1 MAQQGISGDI
11 AKISRKNEAL
21 TKRLLSVKL
30 RLNSIRQHLNQE
42 STNTKELHKREYY
55 DRMLQQKLKKNEEE
69 KKNQEFKMGI
79 QLSKVDDEIAV
90 VEQSIK
96 SFIEKKEAEINL
108 IRQQIATFTERKE
121 KEIEHLKNKK
131 EHIEEKCETKCEA
144 LENDVTIQNYIREI
158 QLCDENLA
166 KDRPKKLSEIQ
177 LENEIK
183 LIESEMAK
191 NNLQIEET
199 IKNYDDLNAM
209 EQRWQKEQDNE
220 KKRLEL
226 EEQERER
233 IERIILTKKRCFK
246 CANFINDNKASGLC
260 ASCETPEP
268 APAPE
273 PAPEPA
279 QNILIAMEHRSVS
292 EVTDT
297 TETTEEFF
305 KRRQEETEEALRR
318 IELMRQNAFEEV
330 KQREEEERVKK
341 DQAKQRLEAKRKE
354 LLAQADKE
362 TDSKKSYS
370 LKYDARNLKLA
381 DFY

>member
-1 MAQQGISGDI
+1 MAQQGISVDI
-11 AKISRKNEAL
+11 GKIGRKNEVL
-21 TKRLLSVKL
+21 SKRLLSVKL

-69 KKNQEFKMGI
+69 KENQEFKMNI

-90 VEQSIK
+90 MEQSIK
-96 SFIEKKEAEINL
+96 SFIEKKEAEIIL

-131 EHIEEKCETKCEA
+131 DHIEQKCEKKCEA
-144 LENDVTIQNYIREI
+144 LESDVTIQNYIREI
-158 QLCDENLA
+158 QMCDENLA
-166 KDRPKKLSEIQ
+166 KERTKKLSEIQ

-191 NNLQIEET
+191 NNKEVHEL
-199 IKNYDDLNAM
+199 IKNADDLSAM
-209 EQRWQKEQDNE
+209 MSRWNQERENE
-220 KKRLEL
+220 KKRFEL
-226 EEQERER
+226 EKQERER
-233 IERIILTKKRCFK
+233 IERIFLTKKRCFK
-246 CANFINDNKASGLC
+246 CANSINDNKASGLC
-260 ASCETPEP
+260 NPCETPEP
-268 APAPE
+268 APE
-273 PAPEPA
+273 PVPEPA
-279 QNILIAMEHRSVS
+279 QNILIALEHKSVS
-292 EVTDT
+292 EVTDV
-297 TETTEEFF
+297 TETTEDFF
-305 KRRQEETEEALRR
+305 KRRQEETEEALKC

-330 KQREEEERVKK
+330 QQREEAERVKK
-341 DQAKQRLEAKRKE
+341 DQARQRLEAKRKE